1 MQFYIGNCGQ
11 IPPRVKVKL
20 ASQLKYDPTKF
31 VNRVLVF
38 LSDIRGCHYTWLL
51 SLQTNYKVQ
60 HPHHHFQGNCLWKN
74 RITSS
79 ILTYERQ
86 S

>member
-20 ASQLKYDPTKF
+20 ASQLKYDPPNF
-31 VNRVLVF
+31 VNRVLGL
-38 LSDIRGCHYTWLL
+38 LSEIRGCNYTWL
-51 SLQTNYKVQ
+51 SLQTNYKVY
-60 HPHHHFQGNCLWKN
+60 HLHGHFQGSCLWGN
-74 RITSS
+74 CITSS
-79 ILTYERQ
+79 ILTYERL